1 MGSSHPP
8 DHRSAHDTDTPAA
21 CDEEY
26 SLPCAEAVLAGT
38 LALMTAYM
46 QACGGPQRDAMG
58 HRIAAGLQDLAR
70 SGQFTPH
77 FRALLASLQRRWVQQ
92 CAAKCTVP
100 RPAALSLAE
109 QRRALWVPAPKALQ

>member
-8 DHRSAHDTDTPAA
+8 DHRLPHHTPDA

-38 LALMTAYM
+38 LALMTGYM

-58 HRIAAGLQDLAR
+58 HKIAAGLQDLAC

-77 FRALLASLQRRWVQQ
+77 FCALLGSLQRRWVQQ
-92 CAAKCTVP
+92 CGAAGAAPCS
-100 RPAALSLAE
+100 AALSLAE
-109 QRRALWVPAPKALQ
+109 QRRVLWVPAPKVLQ